1 MPSLLQ
7 QMFRRK
13 PVLEMEAESGS
24 KTGQPSTLRRFW
36 PGRRSAVFAWVT
48 NR

>member
-1 MPSLLQ
+1 MSSLLQ

-24 KTGQPSTLRRFW
+24 ETGESELSEASDSSR
-36 PGRRSAVFAWVT
+36 
-48 NR
+48 

>member
-24 KTGQPSTLRRFW
+24 ETDSHPPCGGSGQVGAPPCLR
-36 PGRRSAVFAWVT
+36 G
-48 NR
+48 